1 MDKIPELLTKLAAEF
16 EAESVSTETKIMMLE
31 DKIDKQNKDMEI
43 IKKGLQYI
51 LYQLEENLNENSKE

>member
-1 MDKIPELLTKLAAEF
+1 MSKIPELLHQLATEF
-16 EAESVSTETKIMMLE
+16 EFEQTNTETKIMMLE